1 MSGTASSGS
10 GKMCRRLLRTLRR
23 AVAGAGWSPLGAGEL
38 SSLNLANWLCGHT
51 VRILPD
57 EIGGVLNCKF
67 SCLLQPQTQS
77 LLNGKSAWLR
87 SNFSRQKQNASDKT
101 DQSSTEL
108 KFCRVEQLTD
118 SMICSF
124 DNVFPRIKLQVLAA
138 DSHICAQV
146 SRR

>member
-1 MSGTASSGS
+1 MA
-10 GKMCRRLLRTLRR
+10 
-23 AVAGAGWSPLGAGEL
+23 AAGWSPLGAGEL
-38 SSLNLANWLCGHT
+38 SSLNLANCRYGHT

-146 SRR
+146 SR